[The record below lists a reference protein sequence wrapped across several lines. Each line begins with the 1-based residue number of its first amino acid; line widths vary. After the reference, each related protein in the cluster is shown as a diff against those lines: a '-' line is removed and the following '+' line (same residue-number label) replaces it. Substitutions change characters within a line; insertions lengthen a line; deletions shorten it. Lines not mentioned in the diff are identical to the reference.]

1 MKFLQSTPSGKQGRS
16 LFGMFGGVF
25 TPSVLTILGI
35 ILFLRTGYVVGLV
48 GTAQALLII
57 VAANTISVLTS
68 LSLAVISTQMR
79 VKGGGF
85 YYVISRTLGVEFG
98 AALGL
103 TLFLSISIGIA
114 FYAIGL
120 GEIVVQIVGLEDG
133 SGWARWI
140 AAAVIVVLFAVA
152 WVGAD
157 WATMLQY
164 VVMVCVVAALI
175 AFFTGAFT
183 AFDSDTMARNWS
195 GGAIDGDFWFAFAIF
210 FPAITGFTQG
220 LNMSGD
226 LKDPKRAIPLGTF
239 LAVGLSAAIYLATA
253 FLLGASADGEALRSD
268 YFVMEKVAVLG
279 WLIPVGVIAATASS
293 GLASMLGAPRVLQAL
308 ALDRVFAVLT
318 PFGEGRGADNNPR
331 RAVML
336 SAVIA
341 LGAALLGDLNFL
353 APVIT
358 MFFLASYGLL
368 NYATFYVSD
377 AASPSFRPTFKFSHK
392 YASLAGAIA
401 CVGAMLAINPFASLV
416 AAAVIF
422 GVYQYVKRT
431 AVSTR
436 WSDAKRAY
444 RFQRV
449 RELLFEI
456 DTIEEQP
463 RDWRPQILVFSKD
476 AETRSHLLCFASWI
490 EGNSGLTSV
499 VQILTDDDETPKER
513 ETTLAAFKQS
523 IEDSQVE
530 AFPLAVE
537 ALDFSSG
544 FRMLLQA
551 YGVGPLKA
559 NTILINWVDSTLWRR
574 PGDASTTYGAHVE
587 QAVRGGF
594 NVVIWAGDDD
604 AFAAAGAPKGEDKRI
619 DIWWLGDDSSELALI
634 LGYLMT
640 RTHIWEGAEL
650 RVLAQGKSGKRK
662 RTESDLRAFLESVQ
676 IEATVE
682 TLKTVTLETIAE
694 TCSRST
700 LVFLPIGVAA
710 GEPRTVFDIDLDD
723 FVARIPRGVFVI
735 AGGDIELDPDPD
747 PDSDLDDSAPEE
759 EQEEKVKER
768 KTDDDS

>member
-1 MKFLQSTPSGKQGRS
+1 MKFLQSKSSGAQERTR
-16 LFGMFGGVF
+16 FGMFGGVF

-57 VAANTISVLTS
+57 LAANVISVLTS

-120 GEIVVQIVGLEDG
+120 AEIVVQMAGLEEG

-140 AAAVIVVLFAVA
+140 AAAVIVLLFATA
-152 WVGAD
+152 WIGAD
-157 WATMLQY
+157 WATKLQY
-164 VVMVCVVAALI
+164 GVMACVAAALI
-175 AFFTGAFT
+175 AFFAGAFA
-183 AFDSDTMARNWS
+183 AFDTDTMARNWS
-195 GGAIDGDFWFAFAIF
+195 GGGPGGGFWFAFALF

-239 LAVGLSAAIYLATA
+239 LAVGISAAVYLAAA
-253 FLLGASADGEALRSD
+253 FLLGATADGEALRGD
-268 YFVMEKVAVLG
+268 YFVMEKVAFLG

-293 GLASMLGAPRVLQAL
+293 GLASILGAPRVLQAL
-308 ALDRVFAVLT
+308 ALDRVFPVLNR
-318 PFGEGRGADNNPR
+318 FGEGRGADNNPR
-331 RAVML
+331 RAVVL
-336 SAVIA
+336 SAAIA

-353 APVIT
+353 APIIT

-422 GVYQYVKRT
+422 GVYHYVKRT

-476 AETRSHLLCFASWI
+476 AESRGQLLCFASWI

-499 VQILTDDDETPKER
+499 VQILTESDENPKDRATALAEFER
-513 ETTLAAFKQS
+513 S
-523 IEDSQVE
+523 IEESDVE

-537 ALDFSSG
+537 APDFSSG

-587 QAVRGGF
+587 QAVRGGY
-594 NVVIWAGDDD
+594 NVVIWAGD
-604 AFAAAGAPKGEDKRI
+604 ANAYAAASDEKSANKRI

-640 RTHIWEGAEL
+640 RTDIWEDAEL

-662 RTESDLRAFLESVQ
+662 RTESDLRDFLELVQ

-694 TCSRST
+694 ACSRST
-700 LVFLPIGVAA
+700 LVFLPIGVAEGKPQA
-710 GEPRTVFDIDLDD
+710 AFDIDLDD

-747 PDSDLDDSAPEE
+747 PDSDLDDSDPDHEE
-759 EQEEKVKER
+759 ESEEKKP
-768 KTDDDS
+768 DAAS